1 MTEHAIVTE
10 LESVPGSDASQR
22 QIRTFSISLGS
33 TQVHVCSFGA
43 SVLKFLVKGDHDIV
57 LGYKDAAAMLNTGNP
72 VYFSPIVGRVANR
85 IGKGKFTLDG
95 TTHTLELENNNNGPN
110 HLHGGGQSGGF
121 SHLSWNAQVID
132 SGVQFTLVSPD
143 GDQGYPGTVQVTA
156 TYTLKTT
163 TSDTKQEVLLRLEMK
178 AKLLDDKPTPINLAQ
193 HSYFNLSTR
202 QDDGILDHFLTV
214 ESDYYTPVDETSIP
228 TREVRSLNQDAV
240 MDWQVSDRTLRDGL
254 IAFGVEKMGLSKEQA
269 AQNLQVRKPLAH
281 PYGFDHNYV
290 VRKEGEPGEQEQ
302 QLAQVATLC
311 HEHRTLTVYSTA
323 PGVQVYT
330 ANYLGDGENDSVCKG
345 NYGPW
350 QGICLETQHFPDSI
364 GDDLKDAKD
373 AFAAGKCF
381 ILRPGG
387 PDYEHIM
394 EYHYSEEEEE
404 EDDDFDD
411 NDDDDDDAV
420 QYIGSDTQGNKYT
433 SIQEMW
439 QCQDLSTWYDRAS
452 DWYEGNCSTT
462 VDGVLGGLGFV
473 SDVDLKGSQDFVKNL
488 KLPPKSTTTPSVA
501 CECGAGIGRVTKGLL
516 LDFCDRC
523 DLVESSE
530 RLLYASPEY
539 IGGDASK
546 CRFYCFGLQEWEPTA
561 AKYTIVWIQW
571 VLCYLT
577 DEDIVKFLQR
587 CKASLVEGGVIIMK
601 ENTCANEM
609 FVLDVED
616 ASVTRSLQYW
626 LDLISKAGLQVV
638 KQTYQDDF
646 PDDIFPVPMLALQP
660 KA

>member
-1 MTEHAIVTE
+1 MTEHAVVTE
-10 LESVPGSDASQR
+10 LESIPGPDASPQR
-22 QIRTFSISLGS
+22 IIQTFSISLGS
-33 TQVHVCSFGA
+33 TSVHVCSLGG
-43 SVLKFLVKGDHDIV
+43 SLLKFLVKDDQDIV
-57 LGYKDAAAMLNTGNP
+57 LGYKDAATMLETNNP
-72 VYFSPIVGRVANR
+72 VYFSSIVGRVANR
-85 IGKGKFTLDG
+85 IAKGQFTLDG
-95 TTHTLELENNNNGPN
+95 NPYTLETINNGPN

-121 SHLSWNAQVID
+121 SHLIWNAKVVEG
-132 SGVQFTLVSPD
+132 GVQFTLISPD

-156 TYTLKTT
+156 TYTLTT
-163 TSDTKQEVLLRLEMK
+163 VSDTKQVVLRLEMK

-202 QDDGILDHFLTV
+202 QEDGILDHFLTL

-240 MDWQVSDRTLRDGL
+240 MDWQVVDTTLRDGL
-254 IAFGVEKMGLSKEQA
+254 LSFGVESIGLSKEQA
-269 AQNLQVRKPLAH
+269 AQNLQVRKPLAN

-290 VRKEGEPGEQEQ
+290 VRKDETGEK
-302 QLAQVATLC
+302 LAQVATLC
-311 HEHRTLTVYSTA
+311 HEHKTLTVYSTA

-364 GDDLKDAKD
+364 GDNLKDASD
-373 AFAAGKCF
+373 AFVAGKCF

-387 PDYEHIM
+387 PNYEHIV
-394 EYHYSEEEEE
+394 EYHYSEEEE
-404 EDDDFDD
+404 DFY
-411 NDDDDDDAV
+411 NDDDDGDGV
-420 QYIGSDTQGNKYT
+420 KYVGSDTQGNQYT
-433 SIQEMW
+433 SIKEMW

-473 SDVDLKGSQDFVKNL
+473 SDVDLNGSREFMKDL
-488 KLPPKSTTTPSVA
+488 KLPPKSTTPSVA

-516 LDFCDRC
+516 LDLCDRS

-539 IGGDASK
+539 IGEKASK
-546 CRFYCFGLQEWEPTA
+546 CRFYCFGLQDWEPTA

-587 CKASLVEGGVIIMK
+587 CKASLIEGGVIILK
-601 ENTCANEM
+601 ENTVENEM

-616 ASVTRSLQYW
+616 ASVARSLEYW
-626 LDLISKAGLQVV
+626 LDLISQAGLQVV

-660 KA
+660 KSIQPNLV